1 LTNKKENKKTFAT
14 EPCMY
19 VCNRPSQ
26 KRRNRTGGVWR
37 DLFKKEE
44 ISRQK
49 QVETQGD
56 KENTKILPRFLAISF
71 EQK

>member
-1 LTNKKENKKTFAT
+1 
-14 EPCMY
+14 MH
-19 VCNRPSQ
+19 
-26 KRRNRTGGVWR
+26 RTGGVWR
-37 DLFKKEE
+37 DLFKKGE

-56 KENTKILPRFLAISF
+56 KENTKILRRFLAISF